1 MNAETTSL
9 APANST
15 RGEWG
20 QYASFLKRPKL
31 PDRAP
36 MPRPASLGAVFRL
49 FALDLVLM
57 SALLAIAGAVMA
69 TGVDVPETALAGME
83 IGGGILFAVVVVAPL
98 AEEIIFR
105 GWLSGRP
112 GHLLALIAF
121 GIGAIGFT
129 TILAATGFSYGTD
142 ALESGL
148 AGMGLGIIGGALIAL
163 ATVFLLRKRD
173 AMGWFQRFFPL
184 FFWLSTL
191 AFSLVHLFNFPVEQM
206 AMALPL
212 VLPQFVTGTML
223 GYLRVN
229 YGLWASILLHMM
241 HNGAFISLVLLAGSA
256 GA

>member
-1 MNAETTSL
+1 MNVETTSL

-20 QYASFLKRPKL
+20 RYARFLKRPVL

-36 MPRPASLGAVFRL
+36 MPRASSLAAVLRL
-49 FALDLVLM
+49 FILDLVLM

-112 GHLLALIAF
+112 GHILALIAF
-121 GIGAIGFT
+121 GIGAVGLT
-129 TILAATGFSYGTD
+129 TLLAATGFSYGTD

-148 AGMGLGIIGGALIAL
+148 VGMGLGIIGGTVLAL
-163 ATVFLLRKRD
+163 AVLFFLRGTG
-173 AMGWFQRFFPL
+173 AMDWFQRFFPL

-191 AFSLVHLFNFPVEQM
+191 AFSLVHVFNFKPEQI

-229 YGLWASILLHMM
+229 YGLWASILLHVM

-256 GA
+256 G

>member
-20 QYASFLKRPKL
+20 QYARFLKRPAL

-36 MPRPASLGAVFRL
+36 MPRLSSLGAVFRL

-112 GHLLALIAF
+112 GHILGLIAAVPVTIAAAAAF
-121 GIGAIGFT
+121 SLAGGQSLGQIWLGALVAV
-129 TILAATGFSYGTD
+129 LA
-142 ALESGL
+142 GL
-148 AGMGLGIIGGALIAL
+148 ATALGI
-163 ATVFLLRKRD
+163 VFWLRRHT

-191 AFSLVHLFNFPVEQM
+191 AFSLVHVFNFEPEQM
-206 AMALPL
+206 IMALPL

-229 YGLWASILLHMM
+229 YGLWSSILLHML